1 MWIVLLLNVAVGVVF
16 SKHDECKPKSRYR
29 ELQDS
34 FKKGLKIGTMD
45 KSISKS
51 KTLIK
56 GQEKDVALDPL
67 LIYKHYSTLSS
78 CPWKYV
84 TSTDRNRKPQSVMEA
99 RCIHK
104 ICVDTTAADH
114 LSGCKDDCY
123 CKEVYKFVKVSRRKG
138 GKRQMK
144 KKRFRRV
151 WEKIS
156 VGCTCACLDRDS

>member
-1 MWIVLLLNVAVGVVF
+1 MSSPSMMCVNPSPVIGSCKTHLKKDWRSEQWTKVSASPKPWSRAKKKMSRWILYWF
-16 SKHDECKPKSRYR
+16 FR
-29 ELQDS
+29 
-34 FKKGLKIGTMD
+34 
-45 KSISKS
+45 
-51 KTLIK
+51 
-56 GQEKDVALDPL
+56 
-67 LIYKHYSTLSS
+67 HYSTLSS

-156 VGCTCACLDRDS
+156 VGCTCACLDRDSWNLNYFICVLT